1 MQAHTAN
8 LFDWNYG
15 QINPISGMITS
26 QNINIDDTLTISVT
40 ASDINN
46 CQTTDSIIIN
56 TYQINDLNIQVV
68 DSICDSSF
76 AYISQLQMH

>member
-1 MQAHTAN
+1 MELWTIESH
-8 LFDWNYG
+8 FWNDNN
-15 QINPISGMITS
+15 QT
-26 QNINIDDTLTISVT
+26 INIDDTLTISVT
-40 ASDINN
+40 ASDVNN

-76 AYISQLQMH
+76 AYISPLSIQNNNQYCH

>member
-1 MQAHTAN
+1 
-8 LFDWNYG
+8 
-15 QINPISGMITS
+15 MITS

-76 AYISQLQMH
+76 AYISQVQSHNQYCISRPFDSSFYNVSNVV